1 MRRDLR
7 LTSSTD
13 FKRVRRD
20 GRSYAHPLALLL
32 ISPNHRT
39 SNRFGI
45 LAGRSVGGA
54 VERNRAKRRL
64 REALRS
70 CSPTAGGGWDVV
82 LIARGGVNRAAWE
95 ELRAAVGGLLQKAGL
110 DGAANS

>member
-7 LTSSTD
+7 LTSATD
-13 FKRVRRD
+13 FRRVRRE

-39 SNRFGI
+39 ANRFGI
-45 LAGRSVGGA
+45 LAGRGMGGA

-70 CSPTAGGGWDVV
+70 CSPPVQGGWDVV
-82 LIARGGVNRAAWE
+82 LIARQGVNQAAWD
-95 ELRAAVGGLLQKAGL
+95 ELRAAIDGLLRRAGL
-110 DGAANS
+110 DGAEDR